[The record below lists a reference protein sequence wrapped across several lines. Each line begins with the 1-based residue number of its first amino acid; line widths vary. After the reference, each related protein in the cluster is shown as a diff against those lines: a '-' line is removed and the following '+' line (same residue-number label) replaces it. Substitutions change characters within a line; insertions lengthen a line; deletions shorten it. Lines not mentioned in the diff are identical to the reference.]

1 LPRFARFF
9 TSRLPVVALVLLLSG
24 CGGGTSSDDLLP
36 VQGRIF
42 YRGVAVTHGTIVFS
56 PDAARGGNGA
66 LARAEIQPDGRY
78 LLRTGERLG
87 AAAGP
92 YQVSVV
98 AVAKEDASVPN
109 ADPSAAPR
117 LLLPPRYRDPEQSGL
132 GCQVEHGKDNTFD
145 FYLD

>member
-1 LPRFARFF
+1 MFARFS
-9 TSRLPVVALVLLLSG
+9 TPWPVLAGVVLLLSG
-24 CGGGTSSDDLLP
+24 CGGAPSGDLLP

-56 PDAARGGNGA
+56 PDGGRGGSGA

-87 AAAGP
+87 AAPGP

-98 AVAKEDASVPN
+98 AVAREDASGT
-109 ADPSAAPR
+109 ADPYAAPR

-132 GCQVEHGKDNTFD
+132 SCQVEHGKDNTFD